1 MAFWVMYDHL
11 GKLILANLVWSLSIL
26 LPGAV
31 CMAAILTGDRGLLL
45 FVGAPSAFLTLAVV
59 MPVMTVGLAHMAKE
73 LIDTRDGSVMDMFR
87 GIRLYWRRAIGVGVA
102 YGIAVVCLL
111 VSAWFYPV
119 KLQDSARWLGY
130 GIGAVALWGLLF
142 LGLTAMLV
150 LPALVQKRA
159 GFRETLRLTALLV
172 LDNPLFCAGLA
183 LQMVVLAGL
192 SIVPPVLVFV
202 SGSAGVVL
210 VSSAYE
216 MLARR
221 YVLIEINAGRAAA
234 NDKHL
239 NVVSKDG
246 MFVVDE
252 ETDDYLNRG
261 FRDFLFPW
269 KD

>member
-1 MAFWVMYDHL
+1 MYDHL
-11 GKLILANLVWSLSIL
+11 GKLILANLVWSLSVL

-31 CMAAILTGDRGLLL
+31 CLTAISTGDRGILLV
-45 FVGAPSAFLTLAVV
+45 VGVPSAFLTFAVA
-59 MPVMTVGLAHMAKE
+59 MPVVTVGLVYMVKG
-73 LIDTRDGSVMDMFR
+73 LIETRDGSVMDLFR
-87 GIRLYWRRAIGVGVA
+87 GIRLYWRRAVGVGVA
-102 YGIAVVCLL
+102 YVLAAVCLL

-119 KLQDSARWLGY
+119 KLQDTARWLGY

-150 LPALVQKRA
+150 LPALVQKRT

-183 LQMVVLAGL
+183 LQMLVLAGL
-192 SIVPPVLVFV
+192 SVIPPLFFFLTGAAGAVL
-202 SGSAGVVL
+202 A
-210 VSSAYE
+210 SSAYE

-221 YVLIEINAGRAAA
+221 YVLIEINEGRAPAT
-234 NDKHL
+234 DKHL
-239 NVVSKDG
+239 DVISKDG
-246 MFVVDE
+246 AFVFDE